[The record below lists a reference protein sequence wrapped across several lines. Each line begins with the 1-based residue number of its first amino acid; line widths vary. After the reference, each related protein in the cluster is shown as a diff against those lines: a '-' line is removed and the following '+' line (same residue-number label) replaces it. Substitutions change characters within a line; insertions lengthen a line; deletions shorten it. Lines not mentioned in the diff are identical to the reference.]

1 MVIKRIYWLRV
12 VTDEWS
18 VFTRGLW
25 VFWVLMLMVDAGVDD
40 FIVNHPCKIFQT
52 VELDGLVGRG
62 VCINGKWV
70 VTFTASAG
78 GS

>member
-1 MVIKRIYWLRV
+1 MVIERIYWLRV

-40 FIVNHPCKIFQT
+40 FIVNHPCKILQT
-52 VELDGLVGRG
+52 VELDGLGRG
-62 VCINGKWV
+62 VNCKWV
-70 VTFTASAG
+70 YTFTASAG